1 LTSNLSMTVVKAA
14 PTVISGERMKELDER
29 ALDRHAFDG
38 EWNYTVRTAP
48 APTAAG
54 PVGAL

>member
-1 LTSNLSMTVVKAA
+1 MPNAVLDEGYYSIGRE
-14 PTVISGERMKELDER
+14 ISGERMKELDER

-48 APTAAG
+48 APAAAG

>member
-1 LTSNLSMTVVKAA
+1 
-14 PTVISGERMKELDER
+14 MKELDER

-48 APTAAG
+48 APAAAG
-54 PVGAL
+54 PVDASWSCADADQFAQGLVV